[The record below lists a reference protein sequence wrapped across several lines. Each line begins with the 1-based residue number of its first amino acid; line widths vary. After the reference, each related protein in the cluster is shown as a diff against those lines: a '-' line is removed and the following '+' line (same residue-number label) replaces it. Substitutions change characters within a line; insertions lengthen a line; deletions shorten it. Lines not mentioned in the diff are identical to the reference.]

1 MVAVDKTDPAPK
13 TSQFAVA
20 MRGYNQ
26 HQVDERVTK
35 LAADLKNAS
44 HKRDEAMATV
54 TELSKALSYA
64 QRELA
69 DAKAGLV
76 RMTSSPSG
84 ASAMAERVRMMMQL
98 AEEEIAE
105 LKAKAEEDA
114 AATRAEADKEAHAT
128 RRAAEKAA
136 KDAQAEHEAELE
148 AARAENERQNREAAE
163 LRDKLD
169 TEARQRREGI
179 EKKALDELEAKKA
192 EILRSAAAEEAEA
205 KDRLGKLVSD
215 AENRRAVAE
224 EQANQA
230 LEFRRKVTERL
241 TATNTAMQEALKYL
255 VPADANGNGAKP
267 SPNSPNSPN
276 KPENNAKTPQNA
288 G

>member
-1 MVAVDKTDPAPK
+1 MVAVDKTDPAQK
-13 TSQFAVA
+13 TSQFALAV
-20 MRGYNQ
+20 RGYNQ

-35 LAADLKNAS
+35 LAADLKSAS

-114 AATRAEADKEAHAT
+114 AATRAEADKDAHTA

-136 KDAQAEHEAELE
+136 KDLQTEHETELA
-148 AARAENERQNREAAE
+148 AARAESERQNREAAE

-169 TEARQRREGI
+169 AEATQRREAA
-179 EKKALDELEAKKA
+179 EKTALDELEAKKA
-192 EILRSAAAEEAEA
+192 EILSSAAAEEAEA
-205 KDRLGKLVSD
+205 KERLGKIVSD

-224 EQANQA
+224 EKANQA

-241 TATNTAMQEALKYL
+241 TATNIAMQEALKYL
-255 VPADANGNGAKP
+255 TPAEANGNGAKP
-267 SPNSPNSPN
+267 AADPVKPVENS
-276 KPENNAKTPQNA
+276 AKTPQKA

>member
-44 HKRDEAMATV
+44 HKRDEAMQTV

-114 AATRAEADKEAHAT
+114 AATRAEADKDAHTT
-128 RRAAEKAA
+128 RRNAEKAA
-136 KDAQAEHEAELE
+136 KDAQAEHDAQLE
-148 AARAENERQNREAAE
+148 AARAENERLNLEAAQ

-169 TEARQRREGI
+169 AEAQQRREGI

-192 EILRSAAAEEAEA
+192 EILRAAAAEEAEA

-215 AENRRAVAE
+215 AENRRSVAE

-255 VPADANGNGAKP
+255 VPDANGNGARP
-267 SPNSPNSPN
+267 SPNKTENR
-276 KPENNAKTPQNA
+276 PENGAKTPQTA